1 MNVFELESVSKNYGA
16 RTVLNVASLQF
27 GKDKIYAI
35 LGPNGAG
42 KTTMLRILNLLDLPD
57 KGHIRFM
64 DKDTNIPEHDRLELA
79 RRMCM
84 VFQRPVMFRA
94 SVFQN
99 VAYGLKLRRM
109 GESEIKA
116 RVNETLSFVGLQNFS
131 RQMANKLSGGESQR
145 VALAR
150 ALVLRP
156 EVLLLDEPT
165 ANLAP
170 YSVQMI
176 EDIILKCKHDYQ
188 MTVIVVTHNLFQ
200 AQRIA
205 DECILLVDGE
215 IVEKSGMTEFFSNP
229 ADERTRRFID
239 GTMVY

>member
-1 MNVFELESVSKNYGA
+1 
-16 RTVLNVASLQF
+16 T
-27 GKDKIYAI
+27 
-35 LGPNGAG
+35 
-42 KTTMLRILNLLDLPD
+42 
-57 KGHIRFM
+57 
-64 DKDTNIPEHDRLELA
+64 
-79 RRMCM
+79 
-84 VFQRPVMFRA
+84 

-99 VAYGLKLRRM
+99 VAYGLKLRRIND
-109 GESEIKA
+109 SEIKA

-131 RQMANKLSGGESQR
+131 GQMANKLSGGEGQR

-165 ANLAP
+165 ANLDP

-176 EDIILKCKHDYQ
+176 EDIILRCKQEYQ
-188 MTVIVVTHNLFQ
+188 MTVIMVTHNLFQ

-205 DECILLVDGE
+205 DECALLVDGE
-215 IVEKSGMTEFFSNP
+215 IIEKNSMADFFSNP